1 MRNHTA
7 TQQRYTSL
15 EDLLRERD
23 IVVSRFIMGAV
34 AAWGAID
41 HIDNALLF
49 RNQTLL
55 LLAGDQG
62 RFELVRWERE
72 TEDFPPDVKNIQLE
86 AFGTAAIESV
96 VVRPDPNPTLRLA
109 LKEPIMGVREDQ
121 PTGDITVR
129 LARSVTGLDE
139 LIYQVQPFADPK
151 AVETLLQMRALT
163 DTPSPNEGD

>member
-1 MRNHTA
+1 MRWAATGRNPPEVVRRKPPRRLIWHSTFSLDAQMRNHTA

-41 HIDNALLF
+41 RIDNALLF
-49 RNQTLL
+49 PHETIL
-55 LLAGDQG
+55 LLAGDEG

-96 VVRPDPNPTLRLA
+96 VVRPDPNPTLRL
-109 LKEPIMGVREDQ
+109 
-121 PTGDITVR
+121 
-129 LARSVTGLDE
+129 
-139 LIYQVQPFADPK
+139 
-151 AVETLLQMRALT
+151 
-163 DTPSPNEGD
+163 